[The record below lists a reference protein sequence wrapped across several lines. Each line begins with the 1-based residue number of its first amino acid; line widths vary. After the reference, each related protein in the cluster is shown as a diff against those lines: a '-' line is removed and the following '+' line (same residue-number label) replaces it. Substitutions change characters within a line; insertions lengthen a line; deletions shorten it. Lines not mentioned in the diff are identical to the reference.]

1 MLKNNV
7 ASLLLISS
15 LATVNAAELKNE
27 KFQLISEYINTENN
41 IVTATGNVIVF
52 SPTYYLSASK
62 IIYNKIEET
71 FELFDN
77 VLILKDNNIQTQS
90 DYALINLKKD
100 SYSQTPVLLF
110 DKESNLWVN
119 SKKSTKENTN
129 IELDSSIISSCD
141 CVDPAWSIKVSSAT
155 YDTENK
161 WVHAYNPRLY
171 FKDVP
176 VFYSPYLG
184 FPTDTTRR
192 TGLLPPTIGYSS
204 NEGLYYSQS
213 LFIAPKANYDLEI
226 IPQIRTQRGYGAYS
240 YFRYADSP
248 YSLLKLNAGFF
259 REKGTYQIE
268 NDLDNQKHYGWSV
281 DYQRTKLFSSKNHQ
295 DGLYASINWLN
306 DVEYETLEDEENT
319 VSTDQKVESKINY
332 FYNTP
337 EYYGGVYGRYYID
350 TSKDSNDSTLQEL
363 PQIQFHSYN
372 KELFGID
379 KLIYSID
386 TKYRNYTRQEGLTA
400 NQYEISLPIN
410 YNKYFLNDFLYLNV
424 ENKLLVSKYNYS
436 NNTSNYEDGTLVQ
449 NEFKVSV
456 GTDLIKPYDK
466 YLHTI
471 NFNVSYSH
479 PESLEEDGDLYGITT
494 TDSTS
499 ELSSF
504 PNTEGNRNI
513 NISLNQSL
521 YDNNNLNQIINHKL
535 TQSILYNSV
544 DEPKLQNTE
553 NYIKLNYQ
561 NGSISNRLVYNVQD
575 KQFIE
580 TSFDATY
587 KLDDLSLSVGYY
599 KSKDTEN
606 PYTDNEDLESYRA
619 QADYQLSK
627 DYKVSYYENY
637 NLLEKVRSK
646 QGINL
651 NINDRCWNLDIKYE
665 RERVPSTTSSSTS
678 DGIDQKIVYFN
689 LELKPLG
696 GINQKYKED

>member
-27 KFQLISEYINTENN
+27 KFQLISENINTENN

-62 IIYNKIEET
+62 IIYNKLEET

-129 IELDSSIISSCD
+129 IALDSSIISSCD

-192 TGLLPPTIGYSS
+192 TGLLPPTIGYSG

-259 REKGTYQIE
+259 
-268 NDLDNQKHYGWSV
+268 
-281 DYQRTKLFSSKNHQ
+281 
-295 DGLYASINWLN
+295 
-306 DVEYETLEDEENT
+306 
-319 VSTDQKVESKINY
+319 
-332 FYNTP
+332 
-337 EYYGGVYGRYYID
+337 
-350 TSKDSNDSTLQEL
+350 
-363 PQIQFHSYN
+363 
-372 KELFGID
+372 
-379 KLIYSID
+379 
-386 TKYRNYTRQEGLTA
+386 
-400 NQYEISLPIN
+400 
-410 YNKYFLNDFLYLNV
+410 
-424 ENKLLVSKYNYS
+424 
-436 NNTSNYEDGTLVQ
+436 
-449 NEFKVSV
+449 
-456 GTDLIKPYDK
+456 
-466 YLHTI
+466 
-471 NFNVSYSH
+471 
-479 PESLEEDGDLYGITT
+479 
-494 TDSTS
+494 
-499 ELSSF
+499 
-504 PNTEGNRNI
+504 
-513 NISLNQSL
+513 
-521 YDNNNLNQIINHKL
+521 
-535 TQSILYNSV
+535 
-544 DEPKLQNTE
+544 
-553 NYIKLNYQ
+553 
-561 NGSISNRLVYNVQD
+561 
-575 KQFIE
+575 
-580 TSFDATY
+580 
-587 KLDDLSLSVGYY
+587 
-599 KSKDTEN
+599 
-606 PYTDNEDLESYRA
+606 
-619 QADYQLSK
+619 
-627 DYKVSYYENY
+627 
-637 NLLEKVRSK
+637 
-646 QGINL
+646 
-651 NINDRCWNLDIKYE
+651 
-665 RERVPSTTSSSTS
+665 
-678 DGIDQKIVYFN
+678 
-689 LELKPLG
+689 
-696 GINQKYKED
+696 